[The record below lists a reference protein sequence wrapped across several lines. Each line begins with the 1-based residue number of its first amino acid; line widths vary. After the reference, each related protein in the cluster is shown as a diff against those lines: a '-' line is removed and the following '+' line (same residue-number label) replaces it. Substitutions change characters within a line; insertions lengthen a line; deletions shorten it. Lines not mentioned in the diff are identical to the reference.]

1 MIPQVSRSEVL
12 RYLGMHG
19 AQPSDGMEQQIE
31 QARAK
36 MRELA
41 QVKFVY
47 KRFALERTEKGICV
61 QGTTLILTGK
71 DIGEHLKGCSHC
83 VLMAVTL
90 GMAVQRQIAAV
101 QHRSM
106 AQALYLD
113 ACATAAVEEAC
124 DFCEQEL
131 RRQYPE
137 ERFTSRF
144 SPGYGDLP
152 LSLQN
157 DFLNALDARRRIGL
171 FLTSSGLL
179 TPCKS
184 VTAVLGVGEQAAGK
198 ERSCEVCSLRETCTY
213 RKRGTNCG
221 HPASNQA

>member
-1 MIPQVSRSEVL
+1 MIPQVPRSEVL

-36 MRELA
+36 MCELA

-47 KRFALERTEKGICV
+47 KKFALERTEKGICV
-61 QGTTLILTGK
+61 QGTTLILTGR

-113 ACATAAVEEAC
+113 ACATAAVEEA
-124 DFCEQEL
+124 
-131 RRQYPE
+131 
-137 ERFTSRF
+137 
-144 SPGYGDLP
+144 
-152 LSLQN
+152 
-157 DFLNALDARRRIGL
+157 
-171 FLTSSGLL
+171 
-179 TPCKS
+179 
-184 VTAVLGVGEQAAGK
+184 
-198 ERSCEVCSLRETCTY
+198 
-213 RKRGTNCG
+213 
-221 HPASNQA
+221 

>member
-31 QARAK
+31 PPK

-131 RRQYPE
+131 ADSIPKSSLPRVFHRAMAIC
-137 ERFTSRF
+137 RFRF
-144 SPGYGDLP
+144 KTT
-152 LSLQN
+152 
-157 DFLNALDARRRIGL
+157 F
-171 FLTSSGLL
+171 
-179 TPCKS
+179 
-184 VTAVLGVGEQAAGK
+184 
-198 ERSCEVCSLRETCTY
+198 
-213 RKRGTNCG
+213 
-221 HPASNQA
+221 